1 MQSVSI
7 TTEVRIP
14 LRRGIFVR
22 YTLCDKFCQCLATGQ
37 WFSPCILV
45 SSANKPDRHDINEIL
60 LKVAFNTR
68 NKEGNLLNR
77 YILICIPDKKE
88 SRFSI
93 TNGVDNLFF
102 FFHYIGS
109 STWLFLSSNVYEL
122 YFFTGIKENNI
133 SIPKITWVKLSCSV
147 ISFWNRIIR
156 LVIAS

>member
-7 TTEVRIP
+7 TTEVRNP

-22 YTLCDKFCQCLATGQ
+22 YTLCDKVCQCLTTGQ

-88 SRFSI
+88 SMFSI

-102 FFHYIGS
+102 SFIILGHRPDFSYHLMFTNYI
-109 STWLFLSSNVYEL
+109 FLLESKKIIFL
-122 YFFTGIKENNI
+122 YRK
-133 SIPKITWVKLSCSV
+133 
-147 ISFWNRIIR
+147 
-156 LVIAS
+156 